1 MVGSIDLVSS
11 IDTLSLVL
19 VVSVCMAGAVDVRLY
34 VRLNRLV
41 WSTQAGDAVKS
52 ERWGAAQNSTFE
64 LGADEVRCYG
74 WPRIASACYGRVQR
88 FFFITRQTPEGGK
101 AAVLLAVVN
110 LFTDVTVD
118 ELTALPAVDSVKVQ
132 TQIILA
138 RHLNWRVLMPVV
150 GATRPLLKQQAVL
163 TAAVNQCQQRLDKAS
178 SVATTVTRLAELQAA
193 CSALEPVDAEVHAM
207 QTTQLLVLGARIND
221 QEAVVPPV

>member
-19 VVSVCMAGAVDVRLY
+19 VVSVCMAGAVDVGLN
-34 VRLNRLV
+34 VLLNRLV

-52 ERWGAAQNSTFE
+52 ERWGEAQNSTFE
-64 LGADEVRCYG
+64 LGADEVRCYS

-88 FFFITRQTPEGGK
+88 FFFITRQTPDGGK

-150 GATRPLLKQQAVL
+150 GAT
-163 TAAVNQCQQRLDKAS
+163 
-178 SVATTVTRLAELQAA
+178 
-193 CSALEPVDAEVHAM
+193 ALC
-207 QTTQLLVLGARIND
+207 
-221 QEAVVPPV
+221 

>member
-1 MVGSIDLVSS
+1 M
-11 IDTLSLVL
+11 SLVL

-74 WPRIASACYGRVQR
+74 WPRITSACYGRVQR
-88 FFFITRQTPEGGK
+88 FFFITRQTPEGK

-150 GATRPLLKQQAVL
+150 GATRSLLKQQAEL
-163 TAAVNQCQQRLDKAS
+163 TAAVNQCQQRLDR
-178 SVATTVTRLAELQAA
+178 ATTVQTTVARLAEFNAA

>member
-1 MVGSIDLVSS
+1 
-11 IDTLSLVL
+11 
-19 VVSVCMAGAVDVRLY
+19 MAGAVDVGLY

-52 ERWGAAQNSTFE
+52 ARWGAAQNSTFE
-64 LGADEVRCYG
+64 LGAVEVLCYG
-74 WPRIASACYGRVQR
+74 WPGITSACYGRVQR
-88 FFFITRQTPEGGK
+88 FFFITRRTPEGGQ

-150 GATRPLLKQQAVL
+150 GATPSLLKRQAVL

-178 SVATTVTRLAELQAA
+178 SVATTVARLADLQAA
-193 CSALEPVDAEVHAM
+193 CSALEPVDAEVHAV
-207 QTTQLLVLGARIND
+207 QTAQLLVLGARIND

>member
-88 FFFITRQTPEGGK
+88 FFFITRQTPEGGT

-150 GATRPLLKQQAVL
+150 GATRSLLKQQKV
-163 TAAVNQCQQRLDKAS
+163 RLPLRSTSVS
-178 SVATTVTRLAELQAA
+178 SAWTRPHL
-193 CSALEPVDAEVHAM
+193 S
-207 QTTQLLVLGARIND
+207 R
-221 QEAVVPPV
+221 PP

>member
-1 MVGSIDLVSS
+1 
-11 IDTLSLVL
+11 
-19 VVSVCMAGAVDVRLY
+19 MAGAVDVGLY

-41 WSTQAGDAVKS
+41 WSTQAGDAAKS
-52 ERWGAAQNSTFE
+52 ARWVAAQNSTFE
-64 LGADEVRCYG
+64 LGAVEVRCYG
-74 WPRIASACYGRVQR
+74 WPGITSACYGRVQR
-88 FFFITRQTPEGGK
+88 FFFITRQTPEGGQ

-150 GATRPLLKQQAVL
+150 GATPSLLKRQAVL

-178 SVATTVTRLAELQAA
+178 SVATTVARLADLQAA
-193 CSALEPVDAEVHAM
+193 CSALEPVDAEVHAV
-207 QTTQLLVLGARIND
+207 QTAQLLVLGARIND